1 MVCIYLDWSTS
12 IGNDGCYFFTSL
24 CGIITQRENFLCQKI
39 KNLLAENE
47 GRIYVYLKDK
57 EVANQFMIDAE
68 NEGFTFSDGKKLT
81 ERKPSDIM
89 AINKD
94 NTINFVGTVGY
105 IAYQS
110 ANKIGEEPLIK
121 IDYSEVLQQS
131 K

>member
-1 MVCIYLDWSTS
+1 MS
-12 IGNDGCYFFTSL
+12 
-24 CGIITQRENFLCQKI
+24 RI

-68 NEGFTFSDGKKLT
+68 NEGFTFSDGKKPT

-89 AINKD
+89 AVNRD
-94 NTINFVGTVGY
+94 STINYVGTVGH

-110 ANKIGEEPLIK
+110 ADKIGEEPLIK

>member
-1 MVCIYLDWSTS
+1 MS
-12 IGNDGCYFFTSL
+12 
-24 CGIITQRENFLCQKI
+24 RI

-57 EVANQFMIDAE
+57 EVANQFMIDAK
-68 NEGFTFSDGKKLT
+68 NEGFTFSDGKKPT

-94 NTINFVGTVGY
+94 NTINFVGTVGH

-110 ANKIGEEPLIK
+110 VDKIGEEPLIK

>member
-1 MVCIYLDWSTS
+1 MS
-12 IGNDGCYFFTSL
+12 
-24 CGIITQRENFLCQKI
+24 RI

-68 NEGFTFSDGKKLT
+68 SEGFTFSDGKKPI

-94 NTINFVGTVGY
+94 NTINFVGTVGH
-105 IAYQS
+105 IDYQS
-110 ANKIGEEPLIK
+110 ADKIGEEPLIK
-121 IDYSEVLQQS
+121 VDYSKVLQNL